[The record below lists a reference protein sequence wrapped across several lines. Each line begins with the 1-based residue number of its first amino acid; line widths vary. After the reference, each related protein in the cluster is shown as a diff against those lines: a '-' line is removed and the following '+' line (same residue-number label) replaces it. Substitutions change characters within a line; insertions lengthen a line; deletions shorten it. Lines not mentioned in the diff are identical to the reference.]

1 MNIRAVLPAF
11 LPVDE
16 IRRRLLQLM
25 PDLDIVSEPTAS
37 GRYPLGEIEAIVLTT
52 FHDLTAQ
59 DIAKMPALRF
69 VQVASTGYD
78 RVDLAA
84 CRARGIMVSNIPV
97 ANSKTVAEHVILLAL
112 ASLRDLI
119 PVDRELRSGRWP
131 MIMGAQELGGKV
143 FGIVGA
149 GRIGRELAARLVPF
163 EVSSIYSDKVPLSDD
178 QERTLGL
185 TRVPLEELLAQ
196 SDIVSLHLPL
206 SEETRGILGEAQLA
220 QMKAGALLIN
230 TARAELVD
238 PAALR
243 RVVTEG
249 KIRAGVDVYPSEP
262 PDFADPIFQASGT
275 VFTPHIAG
283 VTFEAQ
289 QRFLQETIKNVLRYV
304 QGKEPLY
311 RVDTLPGSPGSDG
324 AGGR

>member
-1 MNIRAVLPAF
+1 VRIRAVLPAF

-16 IRRRLLQLM
+16 IKHRLLQLL
-25 PDLDIVSEPTAS
+25 PDLDIVSEPTAA
-37 GRYPLGEIEAIVLTT
+37 GRYPANEIEALALTT
-52 FHDLTAQ
+52 FHDLTAD

-78 RVDLAA
+78 RVDLTA

-119 PVDRELRSGRWP
+119 PVDRELRSGRWT

-143 FGIVGA
+143 VGIVGM

-163 EVSSIYSDKVPLSDD
+163 EVSAIYYDKVPLSEEL
-178 QERTLGL
+178 ERTLGL
-185 TRVPLEELLAQ
+185 TRVPLEELLEQ

-206 SEETRGILGEAQLA
+206 TEETRGIIGLAQLA
-220 QMKAGALLIN
+220 KMKAGSLLIN

-238 PAALR
+238 TAALAR
-243 RVVTEG
+243 AATEG
-249 KIRAGVDVYPSEP
+249 RIRVALDVYPTEP
-262 PDFADPIFQASGT
+262 PDFHDPIFQAERT
-275 VFTPHIAG
+275 VFTPHMAG
-283 VTFEAQ
+283 VTQEAQ
-289 QRFLQETIKNVLRYV
+289 MRFLQETVKNVLRFS
-304 QGKEPLY
+304 QGKEPQF
-311 RVDTLPGSPGSDG
+311 RVDGLPS
-324 AGGR
+324 

>member
-1 MNIRAVLPAF
+1 VKIRAVLPAF
-11 LPVDE
+11 LPLEE

-25 PDLDIVSEPTAS
+25 PDLDIVTEPTAA
-37 GRYPLGEIEAIVLTT
+37 GKYPLAELDAIALTT
-52 FHDLTAQ
+52 FHDLSAD
-59 DIAKMPALRF
+59 DIAQMPALKF

-78 RVDLAA
+78 RVDMAA

-97 ANSKTVAEHVILLAL
+97 ANSKTVAEHAILLAL

-119 PVDRELRSGRWP
+119 SADRELRSGRWP

-163 EVSSIYSDKVPLSDD
+163 EVSTIYSDTVPLSEE

-185 TRVPLEELLAQ
+185 TRVPLDELLEQ

-206 SEETRGILGEAQLA
+206 SETTRGIIGTAQLA
-220 QMKAGALLIN
+220 KMKPGALLIN

-238 PAALR
+238 TAALDR
-243 RVVTEG
+243 AVEEG
-249 KIRAGVDVYPSEP
+249 KIRAALDVYPTEP
-262 PDFADPIFQASGT
+262 PDFKDPIFRAEHT
-275 VFTPHIAG
+275 VFTPHMAG
-283 VTFEAQ
+283 VTQEAQ
-289 QRFLQETIKNVLRYV
+289 VRFLQETVKNMLRFA
-304 QGKEPLY
+304 QGKEPQF
-311 RVDTLPGSPGSDG
+311 RVDTPPH
-324 AGGR
+324 